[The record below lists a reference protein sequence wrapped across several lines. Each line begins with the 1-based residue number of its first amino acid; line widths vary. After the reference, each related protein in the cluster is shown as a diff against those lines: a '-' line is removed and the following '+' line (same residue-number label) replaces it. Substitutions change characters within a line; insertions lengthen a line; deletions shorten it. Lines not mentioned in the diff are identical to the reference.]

1 MSTMPHWLA
10 KTPEMIAM
18 DRWFSAGADLVVRYN
33 NAIASIE
40 ASKNAKVL
48 PVASAALDDAVLQ
61 STFPGGAAGVSGA
74 FRHLGKDWLNPTNP
88 SSGGRFWPHVPTFL
102 IITWLQEGVLTAAR
116 KGLGW
121 TAIQSRGES
130 PDDLFRSELDDCRL
144 DQSDL
149 DGEKPLVTTWV
160 CTAPAGTGSIEV
172 DAIRGPTVVELV
184 IATPQPQLLQ
194 SRISRAVRELV
205 DLQWITL
212 HGGAGNVDDVEHGTP
227 VDPEE

>member
-18 DRWFSAGADLVVRYN
+18 DRWFSDDLVTRYN

-48 PVASAALDDAVLQ
+48 PPASAALNDAVLQ
-61 STFPGGAAGVSGA
+61 SKFPGGAPGVSDA
-74 FRHLGKDWLNPTNP
+74 FRHLGTDWLNPTNP
-88 SSGGRFWPHVPTFL
+88 SSGGRFWRHVPTFL

-121 TAIQSRGES
+121 TAIENRGER
-130 PDDLFRSELDDCRL
+130 PQDLFESEINDCKL
-144 DQSDL
+144 EQSDL